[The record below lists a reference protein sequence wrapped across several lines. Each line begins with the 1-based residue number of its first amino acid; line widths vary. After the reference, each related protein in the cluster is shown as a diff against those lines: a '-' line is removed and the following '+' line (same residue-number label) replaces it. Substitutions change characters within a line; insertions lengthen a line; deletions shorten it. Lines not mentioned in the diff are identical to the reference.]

1 MVMVRLNLLS
11 VVLPYTM
18 NTDYAF
24 YYFAPLVSWWYMI
37 IYATMLVGHKYNDK
51 PAFLLPKIVVSGVL
65 VALFMKQGWIME
77 RIFTVLKLVF
87 GIQWSAK
94 EWSFRV
100 SLDLYIVYGGM
111 LCSYAYI
118 KIKELRFPDKPW
130 FAMARNSAIG
140 ASVLAFIWFFWFQLS
155 LPNKFIY
162 NDYHPVVSAIP
173 IFAFIVLRNA
183 SGLLRSASSKVFM
196 FIGQCSLETFI
207 LQFHGWMA
215 SDTRGI
221 LMVIPGTRWR
231 PLNLVLSTIVFIW
244 LSYKVSNATGEITDW
259 AVGLPKK
266 KPAGLPVPVTATSAP
281 ASAPSASTVVVD
293 AIGSNGS
300 AGAVPESIALM
311 NRDEPS
317 KEFNVDNEGL
327 LEKEISPT
335 ATRRSNAKVSR
346 MRSLIGSWGIV
357 CSSTDSRLVSS
368 SSSGHPQPT
377 LITPP
382 GSGLYGSGQDETLDQ
397 AELDTGGPVDLEPFI
412 LDYQTWKS
420 VEGCNNEFWHDRHE
434 ESHTIP

>member
-51 PAFLLPKIVVSGVL
+51 PAFLLPKIIVSGVL

-311 NRDEPS
+311 NRDEPN

-368 SSSGHPQPT
+368 SSSSGHSQPT

-382 GSGLYGSGQDETLDQ
+382 GSGFDRSGQDETLDQ

-412 LDYQTWKS
+412 LDY
-420 VEGCNNEFWHDRHE
+420 
-434 ESHTIP
+434 

>member
-37 IYATMLVGHKYNDK
+37 IFATMLVGHQYNDK
-51 PAFLLPKIVVSGVL
+51 PAFLLPKIIISAVL
-65 VALFMKQGWIME
+65 VATFMRQGWIME
-77 RIFTVLKLVF
+77 KIFAVLKAVF

-118 KIKELRFPDKPW
+118 KIKELRWPDKPW
-130 FAMARNSAIG
+130 FAMVRNTSIG
-140 ASVLAFIWFFWFQLS
+140 VSMLAFAWFFWFQLS
-155 LPNKFIY
+155 LPNKFVY

-173 IFAFIVLRNA
+173 IFAFIILRNA

-266 KPAGLPVPVTATSAP
+266 KPAGLPQPVTAPTPPAP
-281 ASAPSASTVVVD
+281 TTTEAALNAIERKED
-293 AIGSNGS
+293 AGI
-300 AGAVPESIALM
+300 PESIPLM
-311 NRDEPS
+311 NREEPG
-317 KEFNVDNEGL
+317 KEGGVDNEGL
-327 LEKEISPT
+327 LEKEIT
-335 ATRRSNAKVSR
+335 TTTHRRSGSKVSC
-346 MRSLIGSWGIV
+346 LTIFNKENPTEPCLHQGILNKL
-357 CSSTDSRLVSS
+357 TA
-368 SSSGHPQPT
+368 HPQVASFSEAAKTSPSIKLSLT
-377 LITPP
+377 LVVLWILNM
-382 GSGLYGSGQDETLDQ
+382 LY
-397 AELDTGGPVDLEPFI
+397 
-412 LDYQTWKS
+412 
-420 VEGCNNEFWHDRHE
+420 
-434 ESHTIP
+434 

>member
-37 IYATMLVGHKYNDK
+37 IFGTMLVGHQYNDK
-51 PAFLLPKIVVSGVL
+51 PAFLLPKILVSAVL
-65 VALFMKQGWIME
+65 VATFMKQGWIME
-77 RIFTVLKLVF
+77 RIFSVLRVVF

-118 KIKELRFPDKPW
+118 KIKELRWPEKPW
-130 FAMARNSAIG
+130 FVMARNTSIG
-140 ASVLAFIWFFWFQLS
+140 VSCLAFIWFFWFQLS

-162 NDYHPVVSAIP
+162 NDYHPIVSVIP

-207 LQFHGWMA
+207 LQFHGWMG
-215 SDTRGI
+215 SDTKGI
-221 LMVIPGTRWR
+221 LLVIPGTRWR

-259 AVGLPKK
+259 AVGVPKK
-266 KPAGLPVPVTATSAP
+266 KPVAGLPLPVTVSSSNTAATNEVTTA
-281 ASAPSASTVVVD
+281 AAPSVTDVALD
-293 AIGSNGS
+293 AIERNGTTT
-300 AGAVPESIALM
+300 GVPESIPLM
-311 NRDEPS
+311 NRDEPG
-317 KEFNVDNEGL
+317 KEVGVDDEGL
-327 LEKEISPT
+327 LEKDITTPSSNRRSGTKVRLDRQRVLYLSLTDSFLSFLSPT
-335 ATRRSNAKVSR
+335 H
-346 MRSLIGSWGIV
+346 L
-357 CSSTDSRLVSS
+357 SS
-368 SSSGHPQPT
+368 S
-377 LITPP
+377 
-382 GSGLYGSGQDETLDQ
+382 YR
-397 AELDTGGPVDLEPFI
+397 A
-412 LDYQTWKS
+412 Y
-420 VEGCNNEFWHDRHE
+420 
-434 ESHTIP
+434 